1 MPAGSPTERAGELRD
16 LVREAR
22 YRYYV
27 LDDPTLSDAEYDE
40 LERELRGIEEA
51 HPELVTADSPT
62 QTVGAAP
69 LVTDFATVRHRT
81 PMQSLDNAMNPAELR
96 AWAERVDRMLDGEG
110 ATFVCEPKIDGLS
123 ISLTYEGGRLHIGA
137 TRGNGVE
144 GEDVS
149 ANVMGV
155 VGVVHSLPPDMAV
168 PVVEVRG
175 EVYLAVS
182 RFEEMN
188 RHQADAGLRLYA
200 NPRNAAAGSLRQ
212 KDPRVTAR
220 RKLGVFAY
228 DIGDPEAI
236 GLGSHSETLAWL
248 ARAGLPVTAPVF
260 TSTDVGAVVEF
271 CTDLQERR
279 HEFDF
284 EFDGVVVKV
293 DDHAQRHELGSTSR
307 APRWAIAWKFP
318 PEERTTKLVDI
329 QPSVGRTGRITPFA
343 VLEPVKLSGA
353 TVTTATLHNADDVA
367 RKGVLIGD
375 TVLVRRA
382 GEVIPEV
389 IKPIVERRD
398 GTEREFVF
406 PDRCPVCGSP
416 VERPEGEVN
425 HRCTGGWRCPAQ
437 VLGRIVHFGSRDAME
452 IDHLGEK
459 TVWNLL
465 AAGVIADAGDLFHLS
480 AADLTRLAEFAKR
493 PLADVLSDARSRDPD
508 RVAEVVGALKPKP
521 KGVTKAAIRA
531 VVAAQPSLDALAG
544 ISAAELATVP
554 GVNEAAAGALAEML
568 GRPVVAKL
576 ADAGVDPVQFGVDD
590 VAALQGFNPVSM
602 ANLLAALGAARD
614 RPLARLLTALGLR
627 HLGGANAERLAGRYR
642 DLDAVLSAS
651 AADIAAIEGFGPIKA
666 AAIVAQFADP
676 HIVTIIDKLRSAGV
690 RTADAPRAAADTGG
704 DLGGRTFVLTGTF
717 EVMSRRDATAA
728 LKAAGAKV
736 ASSVSKQTDVVFAGA
751 SPGSKLDKA
760 AELGVRVGDE
770 ALLRAVLHDGASA
783 LGS

>member
-1 MPAGSPTERAGELRD
+1 MTAGSPKERASELRD

-40 LERELRGIEEA
+40 LERELRTIEDA

-96 AWAERVDRMLDGEG
+96 TWAERVERLLDGEL

-123 ISLTYEGGRLHIGA
+123 ISLTYESGRLHVGA

-144 GEDVS
+144 GEDVT
-149 ANVMGV
+149 ANVMSV
-155 VGVVHSLPPDMAV
+155 VGVPHALPPDLAV

-175 EVYLAVS
+175 EVYLPVS

-188 RHQADAGLRLYA
+188 RSQADAGERLYA

-220 RKLGVFAY
+220 RKLGIFAY
-228 DIGDPEAI
+228 DIGDPGALD
-236 GLGSHSETLAWL
+236 LGSHTETLAWL
-248 ARAGLPVTAPVF
+248 ARAGLPVTAPVY
-260 TSTDVGAVVEF
+260 TSTDVAAVVAF

-293 DDHAQRHELGSTSR
+293 DDHTQRGELGSTSR
-307 APRWAIAWKFP
+307 APRWAVAWKFP
-318 PEERTTKLVDI
+318 PEERTTKLLDI

-343 VLEPVKLSGA
+343 VLEPVRLSGA
-353 TVTTATLHNADDVA
+353 RVTTATLHNADDVV

-437 VLGRIVHFGSRDAME
+437 VLGRIVHFGSRDGME

-459 TVWNLL
+459 TVANML
-465 AAGVIADAGDLFHLS
+465 AAGVIADPGDLFHLS
-480 AADLTRLAEFAKR
+480 AADLTRLREFATR
-493 PLADVLSDARSRDPD
+493 PLADLIADARSGEPERA
-508 RVAEVVGALKPKP
+508 AEVVRALRP
-521 KGVTKAAIRA
+521 KGVTRAAIAAAVGSRA
-531 VVAAQPSLDALAG
+531 GVADLAMA
-544 ISAAELATVP
+544 SVDELASVP
-554 GVNEAAAGALAEML
+554 GVSAVAAAALHDAL
-568 GRPVVAKL
+568 GRPVVGKIL
-576 ADAGVDPVQFGVDD
+576 RGDTSGITVDDLAGV
-590 VAALQGFNPVSM
+590 QGFNHVSLR
-602 ANLLAALGAARD
+602 NLLGALDAARD

-627 HLGGANAERLAGRYR
+627 HLGGANAERLAAAFG
-642 DLDAVLSAS
+642 DLDAILAAS
-651 AADIAAIEGFGPIKA
+651 AEEIAAVEGFGPVKA
-666 AAIVAQFADP
+666 AAIVAQLADP
-676 HIVTIIDKLRSAGV
+676 RILAIVDKLRSAGV
-690 RTADAPRAAADTGG
+690 RTADAAVPTATRSS
-704 DLGGRTFVLTGTF
+704 DLVGRTFVLTGTF
-717 EVMSRRDATAA
+717 GTMSRRDATAA

-736 ASSVSKQTDVVFAGA
+736 TSSVSKQTDVVFAGA

-760 AELGVRVGDE
+760 VELGVRTGDE
-770 ALLRAVLHDGASA
+770 ALLVAVIRDGPAA

>member
-1 MPAGSPTERAGELRD
+1 MTAGTPEERASELRD

-40 LERELRGIEEA
+40 FERELRALEEA

-81 PMQSLDNAMNPAELR
+81 PMQSLDNAMSPADLR
-96 AWAERVDRMLDGEG
+96 TWAERVERMLDGDPAE
-110 ATFVCEPKIDGLS
+110 FVCEPKIDGLS
-123 ISLTYEGGRLHIGA
+123 ISLTYEGGRLHVGA

-144 GEDVS
+144 GEDVT
-149 ANVMGV
+149 ANVMSV
-155 VGVVHSLPPDMAV
+155 VGVPHSLPPAMAV

-175 EVYLAVS
+175 EVYLPVS

-188 RHQADAGLRLYA
+188 RRQADAGERLYA

-220 RKLGVFAY
+220 RKLGIFAY
-228 DIGDPEAI
+228 DIGDPDAL
-236 GLGSHSETLAWL
+236 GLRSHTETLAWL
-248 ARAGLPVTAPVF
+248 EAAGLPVTAPVF
-260 TSTDVGAVVEF
+260 MSTDVAAVVGF

-293 DDHAQRHELGSTSR
+293 DDHGQRAELGSTSR
-307 APRWAIAWKFP
+307 APRWAVAWKFP
-318 PEERTTKLVDI
+318 PEERTTKLLDI

-343 VLEPVKLSGA
+343 VLEPVRLSGA
-353 TVTTATLHNADDVA
+353 RVTTATLHNADDVV

-389 IKPIVERRD
+389 VKPIVERRD

-406 PDRCPVCGSP
+406 PERCPVCGSP

-437 VLGRIVHFGSRDAME
+437 VLGRIVHFASRDGME

-459 TVWNLL
+459 TVANML
-465 AAGVIADAGDLFHLS
+465 AAGVIADPGDLFHLS
-480 AADLTRLAEFAKR
+480 AADLTRLGEFAKR
-493 PLADVLSDARSRDPD
+493 PLADLIADARSGDPD
-508 RVAEVVGALKPKP
+508 RVAEVVRALRPR
-521 KGVTKAAIRA
+521 GVSKAAIAAA
-531 VVAAQPSLDALAG
+531 VASRPDLDGLASASVDELASVPSVTAAAAAALHDAL
-544 ISAAELATVP
+544 T
-554 GVNEAAAGALAEML
+554 
-568 GRPVVAKL
+568 RPVVAKL
-576 ADAGVDPVQFGVDD
+576 LDGDPSAVTVGDLAF
-590 VAALQGFNPVSM
+590 LQGFNQVSM
-602 ANLLAALGAARD
+602 GNLLAALDAARD

-627 HLGGANAERLAGRYR
+627 HLGGANAVRLAGVFG
-642 DLDAVLSAS
+642 DLDSILAAS
-651 AADIAAIEGFGPIKA
+651 AEEIAAVEGFGPIKA
-666 AAIVAQFADP
+666 EAIVAQLADP
-676 HIVTIIDKLRSAGV
+676 RIVAIVDKLRSAGV
-690 RTADAPRAAADTGG
+690 RTADAATPASSRSSELAGT
-704 DLGGRTFVLTGTF
+704 TFVLTGTF
-717 EVMSRRDATAA
+717 DAMSRRDATAA
-728 LKAAGAKV
+728 LEAAGAKV
-736 ASSVSKQTDVVFAGA
+736 TSSVSKKTDVVFAGA
-751 SPGSKLDKA
+751 DAGSKLDKA
-760 AELGVRVGDE
+760 IELGVRVGDE
-770 ALLRAVLHDGASA
+770 TLLSAVLQDGASA
-783 LGS
+783 LGP